1 MGLSTLIWKARDE
14 LLAIG
19 CYTGKKRGKLNKYTT
34 DSITIFPRFW
44 PFFRQQKPQQVIQQ
58 SFLPV
63 FLPKQGTAI
72 NAENTDALIAE
83 SPIKKPGIWPR
94 AACFLMPQ
102 AVHYHT
108 AADVSYSTLP
118 WLISFQQHQVLFF
131 HTLSKIAGCGIGPK
145 NVADW
150 ISAETLVETL
160 FSFLLLLE
168 WADVLLL
175 FLDGWDL
182 GIILEFVAG
191 ILQCHS
197 HANEMWSNVICCMLT
212 CGWFSER
219 IWWHVSTRLPTPYK
233 IFLVTLFMFQL

>member
-1 MGLSTLIWKARDE
+1 MHWLRRALLKNQEFDPCCLFFWCLKSALSYCCWCFIL
-14 LLAIG
+14 
-19 CYTGKKRGKLNKYTT
+19 
-34 DSITIFPRFW
+34 DSAMINILSAAPGTIF
-44 PFFRQQKPQQVIQQ
+44 
-58 SFLPV
+58 
-63 FLPKQGTAI
+63 
-72 NAENTDALIAE
+72 
-83 SPIKKPGIWPR
+83 
-94 AACFLMPQ
+94 
-102 AVHYHT
+102 
-108 AADVSYSTLP
+108 SYP
-118 WLISFQQHQVLFF
+118 
-131 HTLSKIAGCGIGPK
+131 SKIAGCGIGPK

-219 IWWHVSTRLPTPYK
+219 IWWHDIHQTPDP
-233 IFLVTLFMFQL
+233 V

>member
-63 FLPKQGTAI
+63 FLPKQSTAI

-83 SPIKKPGIWPR
+83 SPLLKNQEFDLVLPV
-94 AACFLMPQ
+94 FLMPQ
-102 AVHYHT
+102 AVLYHT

-219 IWWHVSTRLPTPYK
+219 IWWHDIHQTPDP
-233 IFLVTLFMFQL
+233 V